1 MMTIQRKKI
10 NLFLTVLFSALIL
23 SFADIA
29 RADDCSVCSAASR
42 SDSLLGMGGIE
53 YLIEQQQENV
63 SPFNAELR
71 LGGLYDSRVGSST
84 GSEEE
89 DSDTALTARLALG
102 WQAPM
107 MGNFGVRLDYRGYA
121 DFHQDYDE
129 YDTIDQSIS
138 VEPLYKTGQFIFS
151 LPLSFNLALQDG
163 DHDFDRYAVSPT
175 LTYLI
180 PNTKQALAIYG
191 IAAKIEDKDDDDKIA
206 GLEWFDDDGK
216 TFGGGLAYLYY
227 FANKSRLRLS
237 VDYQHSE
244 YDSLVWQYQNTSDFK
259 EERDSNAIVAGLD
272 ILFQLTDH
280 FGLYLNYAFIHST
293 SNVDVYEY
301 NRHLVEGGLALK
313 F

>member
-1 MMTIQRKKI
+1 MITIQRNKI
-10 NLFLTVLFSALIL
+10 NLFLAVLFSAIML
-23 SFADIA
+23 SFACDV

-71 LGGLYDSRVGSST
+71 IGGLYDSRVGSST

-129 YDTIDQSIS
+129 YNMIDQSIS
-138 VEPLYKTGQFIFS
+138 IEPLYKAGQFIFS

-163 DHDFDRYAVSPT
+163 DHDYNRYAVSPT

-180 PNTKQALAIYG
+180 PNTTQALAVYG
-191 IAAKIEDKDDDDKIA
+191 IAAKIEDKDDDEKIA
-206 GLEWFDDDGK
+206 GMEWYDDDGK
-216 TFGGGLAYLYY
+216 TYGGGLAYLYY

-237 VDYQHSE
+237 LDYQHSE
-244 YDSLVWQYQNTSDFK
+244 YDSLVWQYQITSDYE
-259 EERDSNAIVAGLD
+259 EERDSNAIVASLD
-272 ILFQLTDH
+272 MLSQLTDH

-293 SNVDVYEY
+293 SNVDIYEY